1 MRLFAENTVLT
12 IKETVFIFKQ
22 ALFYNLLMNDSIS
35 KVYLRLLQLF
45 SHFRTSILFFFVILD
60 YFKHL
65 AFVILVDTSK

>member
-1 MRLFAENTVLT
+1 M
-12 IKETVFIFKQ
+12 Q
-22 ALFYNLLMNDSIS
+22 AFYNLFMQDGIS

-45 SHFRTSILFFFVILD
+45 SHFRTCFRFYFFVSLD